1 MKWQDPTIFQDGQEH
16 RATAPGTCRRLPK
29 PPKSRSLGAG
39 LGWGTSGCCKRCEK
53 AEGGCCLGN
62 HDTGR
67 HQTRLDRRKSKER
80 GSRLKAYASRGQNGG
95 PDQWLA
101 WGSPEPQE
109 RDHGWILQN
118 AVLSYVARKGTVKVT
133 ALA

>member
-1 MKWQDPTIFQDGQEH
+1 MDVAKGVRKQREAAVWEIM
-16 RATAPGTCRRLPK
+16 
-29 PPKSRSLGAG
+29 
-39 LGWGTSGCCKRCEK
+39 
-53 AEGGCCLGN
+53 
-62 HDTGR
+62 TGR